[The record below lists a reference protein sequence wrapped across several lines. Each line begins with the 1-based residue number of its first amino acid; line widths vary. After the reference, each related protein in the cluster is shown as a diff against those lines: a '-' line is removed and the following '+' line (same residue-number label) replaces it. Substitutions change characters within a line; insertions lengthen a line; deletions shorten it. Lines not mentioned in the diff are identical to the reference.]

1 MDAIDAFGP
10 LALTPRAKPGDTDLA
25 EAARAF
31 EGLLLGS
38 IQSTAARPLG
48 GEHLLDGGSAGR
60 MAREMWLQELASI
73 AVRNGG
79 LGLAELFETSEP
91 NTQEPSR

>member
-1 MDAIDAFGP
+1 MEALDAFGP
-10 LALTPRAKPGDTDLA
+10 LALAPRAKPGDEDLT

-31 EGLLLGS
+31 EGLLLGT
-38 IQSTAARPLG
+38 IQRTAARPLG

-60 MAREMWLQELASI
+60 MAREMWLQELASL

-79 LGLAELFETSEP
+79 LGLAELFEAPEP
-91 NTQEPSR
+91 REQEPTR

>member
-1 MDAIDAFGP
+1 MDALDAFGP
-10 LALTPRAKPGDTDLA
+10 LALAPRAKTGDEDLA

-31 EGLLLGS
+31 EGLLLGT
-38 IQSTAARPLG
+38 IQRTAARPIG

-60 MAREMWLQELASI
+60 MAREMWLQELASL

-79 LGLAELFETSEP
+79 LGLAELFEASEP
-91 NTQEPSR
+91 STQEPAR